1 MNFGTHLREARE
13 KRGVS
18 LRQIATST
26 RISLSTLEALENN
39 EIKKLPGGIFSR
51 AFVRSYAQ
59 EIGLDPDEAVREFVH
74 QFPLEHVTAGSKS
87 ANDRVVAHGEEGVR
101 KRQQQFSLAVTLAIL
116 IPIAALVVYF
126 VISSRRSSAADVSR
140 DASGPARSAVD
151 ARASLPTAAQA
162 SPSATAGTAA
172 NTATGSAVTAPQ
184 NTPANAS
191 ANAGASAP
199 TGSNASAGA
208 IPATEPLRLRIA
220 PSGPCWVR
228 VSADGAIRHQ
238 KLMQK
243 DEVFEQDAK
252 DGFEVLIGDAGT
264 FRYTINGRPG
274 RAAGESGDVVVARIT
289 RATLANWLQPAR

>member
-26 RISLSTLEALENN
+26 RISLRTLEALENN

-101 KRQQQFSLAVTLAIL
+101 RRQQQVSLAVTLAIL

-126 VISSRRSSAADVSR
+126 VVSSRRSSASEGAIAAAIPA
-140 DASGPARSAVD
+140 ASAEASAP
-151 ARASLPTAAQA
+151 LPTAQP
-162 SPSATAGTAA
+162 SPSSTASAA
-172 NTATGSAVTAPQ
+172 LSPAAA
-184 NTPANAS
+184 PANARTPAASS
-191 ANAGASAP
+191 ASPGAA
-199 TGSNASAGA
+199 A
-208 IPATEPLRLRIA
+208 IAANEPLRLRIA

-228 VSADGAIRHQ
+228 VKADGEIRHQ

-243 DEVFEQDAK
+243 GEVFEQQAT
-252 DGFEVLIGDAGT
+252 DGFEVLVGDAGT
-264 FRYTINGRPG
+264 FRYTINDRPG
-274 RAAGESGDVVVARIT
+274 RNIGDPGDVIVARINRSTLQNWVQAT
-289 RATLANWLQPAR
+289 R